1 MIPSQ
6 ISFNTLPVNA
16 TYASETTV
24 DTQKF
29 SDILYSAGC
38 SLKDLAYLSRCL
50 ASIHPTIAKNI
61 YETENLS
68 DQKLLHI
75 DCRSTNEIKI
85 NIFFGQQREGLIEIN
100 SDTVIFPILSSLID
114 SAISKFQHQI
124 LTYCMRIILI
134 KSLLSRK
141 WPALLP
147 DVIKLLINVTRTG
160 STFMY
165 FSFLRK
171 IKRANKGHNS
181 HESLIICYFQHYF
194 YIKQR

>member
-1 MIPSQ
+1 MPIKYFNFY
-6 ISFNTLPVNA
+6 ISHVANIAKQCPGINFYYSRKDLNNDPISDLFQYSSCQCNIRFRANSWHT
-16 TYASETTV
+16 
-24 DTQKF
+24 KF

-100 SDTVIFPILSSLID
+100 SDTVIFSILSSLID
-114 SAISKFQHQI
+114 SAISKFQHQNPVNGSVNPEI
-124 LTYCMRIILI
+124 LYEDYT
-134 KSLLSRK
+134 
-141 WPALLP
+141 
-147 DVIKLLINVTRTG
+147 D
-160 STFMY
+160 
-165 FSFLRK
+165 
-171 IKRANKGHNS
+171 
-181 HESLIICYFQHYF
+181 
-194 YIKQR
+194 